1 MSILH
6 IFLKFS
12 SKSTNAFKIRKHFFE
27 IHELFL
33 TEEQIFIFMNIL
45 LIR

>member
-1 MSILH
+1 MIS
-6 IFLKFS
+6 KFA
-12 SKSTNAFKIRKHFFE
+12 NIFFE

-45 LIR
+45 LIL